1 MPYSSIFTAVDE
13 DNIGATVGLFKITG
27 AIQTKS
33 KMAIIN
39 YWAVERK
46 FLKNQTKNALFL

>member
-13 DNIGATVGLFKITG
+13 DIIGATVGLFKITE

-33 KMAIIN
+33 KMAMIN